1 MCVKMNLSII
11 RKNNVADP
19 ETRFLAKV
27 ILKPYGRAT
36 ALPPAWELKN
46 NLNCEMS
53 KSSLMWVVI
62 IRIITIYISYEA
74 PEL

>member
-1 MCVKMNLSII
+1 MKT
-11 RKNNVADP
+11 KNHAADSEIGFVTKP
-19 ETRFLAKV
+19 

-36 ALPPAWELKN
+36 ALPPAWEWKN

-53 KSSLMWVVI
+53 KSSSVWVVI
-62 IRIITIYISYEA
+62 IRIITIYISCEA